1 MSGRRPR
8 ALQPEEYQRQEAS
21 VKKPR
26 VRKGEVRGHQ
36 AQLVPGENKRTLHDD
51 PRKGYVSECDDENGE
66 VGASSKA
73 MEPRLRR
80 IGDGASVSSKGMSLL
95 EITRFSIE

>member
-8 ALQPEEYQRQEAS
+8 ALPPEKNQRQEAS

-36 AQLVPGENKRTLHDD
+36 AQLVPGEDKRTLHDVS
-51 PRKGYVSECDDENGE
+51 RKEHVSECDDENGE
-66 VGASSKA
+66 VGASSDA
-73 MEPRLRR
+73 IEPRLGR
-80 IGDGASVSSKGMSLL
+80 IGNGASVSSEG
-95 EITRFSIE
+95 RFSAE